1 MKITQEQAQER
12 LIKSDEYVS
21 CTEAFLD
28 CRLPGSVP
36 KGNYSLIGPG
46 VTQSE
51 NQVINLREKHGF
63 NIGAAS
69 MPNGVTNNLHI
80 HFSAEV
86 FMCTYGE
93 YTFRW
98 GSNGEYE
105 YTAHE
110 GDILSVPT
118 WLFRGFTNTGP
129 DGSWLFTCLGEDDTG
144 GVIWHPDI
152 MQAANESGMYLTKNN
167 VLIDLEAGGKL
178 PDDQSEL
185 MPIFPSEEFDNLR
198 NVDFETMASRI
209 STRSNRKF
217 YDNAL
222 IDSVIPGHSS
232 SISSVIGY
240 GIMQNRNSQPP
251 INNPHNFTM
260 EVMKVPAGNTVGPF
274 LIDDK
279 MVIIQTHG
287 KIELIFNQEQNVS
300 VMVEKND
307 TYSVPAGI
315 WRSIT
320 NNGDQDAEFI
330 VIISGDHRKRPQF
343 NDEILAQSREL
354 GFTLDASG
362 YIVKSNLVIEE
373 STLLAGKL

>member
-1 MKITQEQAQER
+1 MNITQEQANER
-12 LIKSDEYVS
+12 LIKSEEYTS

-51 NQVINLREKHGF
+51 HQIINLREMHGF

-98 GSNGEYE
+98 GSNGEHE
-105 YTAHE
+105 YVAKE

-129 DGSWLFTCLGEDDTG
+129 DESWLFTCLGEDDTG

-152 MQAANESGMYLTKNN
+152 MEAANESGMYLTNKN
-167 VLIDLEAGGKL
+167 VLIDVQSGGEL
-178 PDDQSEL
+178 PIDSDEL
-185 MPIFPSEEFDNLR
+185 MLPFPEEEFENLR
-198 NVDFETMASRI
+198 KIGMEEMSKRI
-209 STRSNRKF
+209 SSREIRQFS
-217 YDNAL
+217 AQPL
-222 IDSVIPGHSS
+222 LDSVLPGHQYL
-232 SISSVIGY
+232 IAPVIGY
-240 GIMQNRNSQPP
+240 GITQDRNSQPS
-251 INNPHNFTM
+251 ITNPHGFTM
-260 EVMKVPAGNTVGPF
+260 EVVKIPAGQKMGSFV
-274 LIDDK
+274 IDKK

-287 KIELIFNQEQNVS
+287 QVELTFNPSQDVK
-300 VMVEKND
+300 VIVDEKN
-307 TYSVPAGI
+307 TYSIPDNV
-315 WRSIT
+315 WRTIANIS
-320 NNGDQDAEFI
+320 NLDAEFI
-330 VIISGDHRKRPQF
+330 MITAGDSRKYPQF
-343 NDEILAQSREL
+343 KEEILASALEL
-354 GFTLDASG
+354 GFTTDASG
-362 YIVKSNLVIEE
+362 YVVKRGVIIEE
-373 STLLAGKL
+373 STLMVK

>member
-1 MKITQEQAQER
+1 MKITQDQAQQR
-12 LIKSDEYVS
+12 LIKNIEYVS

-51 NQVINLREKHGF
+51 NQVINLRERHGF

-98 GSNGEYE
+98 GSNGEHE

-144 GVIWHPDI
+144 GVIWHPNI

-167 VLIDLEAGGKL
+167 VLIDLEAGGQL
-178 PDDQSEL
+178 PEDKSEL
-185 MPIFPSEEFDNLR
+185 MQPFPKEEFANLR
-198 NVDFETMASRI
+198 QIDFDTMASRI
-209 STRSNRKF
+209 STRDNRQF
-217 YDNAL
+217 YTNAL
-222 IDSVIPGHSS
+222 IDSVIPGHAC
-232 SISSVIGY
+232 SIAPVIGY
-240 GIMQNRNSQPP
+240 GVIQERNSQPP
-251 INNPHNFTM
+251 ITNPHNFTM
-260 EVMKVPAGNTVGPF
+260 EVVKVPAGNTVGSF
-274 LIDDK
+274 KIDEK
-279 MVIIQTHG
+279 MVVILTQG
-287 KIELIFNQEQNVS
+287 QIELMFNIEQDVR
-300 VMVEKND
+300 VVVETND
-307 TYSVPAGI
+307 TYSIPAGV
-315 WRSIT
+315 WRSI
-320 NNGDQDAEFI
+320 NNRTEQDAEFI
-330 VIISGDHRKRPQF
+330 MITAGDQRKRPQF
-343 NDEILAQSREL
+343 SDDILAQAREL

-362 YIVKSNLVIEE
+362 YVVKRQLIVEE
-373 STLLAGKL
+373 STLLAK

>member
-1 MKITQEQAQER
+1 MNINQEKAEKR
-12 LIKSDEYVS
+12 LIKKDDYVS

-46 VTQSE
+46 VTQSK
-51 NQVINLREKHGF
+51 NQVINLREEHGF
-63 NIGAAS
+63 NVGAAS

-98 GSNGEYE
+98 GSYGEYE
-105 YTAHE
+105 YTAQE

-167 VLIDLEAGGKL
+167 ILIDLEAGDKL
-178 PDDQSEL
+178 PDDKNQL
-185 MPIFPSEEFDNLR
+185 IQPFPTEEFVNLR
-198 NVDFETMASRI
+198 KVDFDTMASRI
-209 STRSNRKF
+209 STRNNREF
-217 YDNAL
+217 YSHAL
-222 IDSVIPGHSS
+222 IDSVIPGHGC
-232 SISSVIGY
+232 SIAPVIGY
-240 GIMQNRNSQPP
+240 GITQDRNSHPP
-251 INNPHNFTM
+251 ITNPHNFTM
-260 EVMKVPAGNTVGPF
+260 EVVKVPAHKLVGPF
-274 LIDDK
+274 KIDEK
-279 MVIIQTHG
+279 MVTIVTRGQID
-287 KIELIFNQEQNVS
+287 IIFNEEQDVS
-300 VMVEKND
+300 VSVETDD
-307 TYSVPAGI
+307 TYSIPANA
-315 WRSIT
+315 WRTISNST
-320 NNGDQDAEFI
+320 DKQAEFI
-330 VIISGDHRKRPQF
+330 MITTGDNRKRPQF
-343 NDEILAQSREL
+343 SDKIVAQAREL

-362 YIVKSNLVIEE
+362 YVVKRDLIVED
-373 STLLAGKL
+373 STLLAK